1 MERERSEAAIA
12 ALRAASLAIVLAAVF
27 ALYVVMNPPGSHKR
41 AEPSAYRFKIDL
53 RTASA
58 EELQLI
64 PNFGP
69 KLSEA
74 WVQQRPALLSRYGD
88 PLEAI
93 ANVRGIG
100 PAKIA
105 ELRKHVIDG
114 RSETST
120 AAD

>member
-1 MERERSEAAIA
+1 M
-12 ALRAASLAIVLAAVF
+12 AIVIAAVF
-27 ALYVVMNPPGSHKR
+27 AMYVALNRPASS
-41 AEPSAYRFKIDL
+41 EPAAPAAYRLKIDL

-74 WVQQRPALLSRYGD
+74 WVQQRPALLSRYPD

-105 ELRKHVIDG
+105 ELRKHVIQTPPH
-114 RSETST
+114 RPTP